1 MTGGESM
8 LEAYGFCF
16 PLGRYNSQ
24 TVQSEFILA
33 ELIAWPISYLV
44 CQLAQQAFFPV
55 TKLRELAVRARVV
68 HSV

>member
-44 CQLAQQAFFPV
+44 CQLAQQAFFP
-55 TKLRELAVRARVV
+55 
-68 HSV
+68 